1 MIDLV
6 GLDGDDTLWHSEEY
20 FARTGDALADLL
32 GHYAEDERL
41 RALMLERER
50 ANLALFGYGV
60 KGFTLSMIETAIEIS
75 EGRVSTAEIQAIID
89 AGKDLLGHPVD
100 LLDGVAET
108 VATLAATHRV
118 VIITKGDLF
127 HQETKVATS
136 GLADVVHGVEI
147 VTEKDPATYR
157 RVLERQA
164 TSPERFVMV
173 GNSMRSDVLP
183 VLELGGH
190 AVHIPY
196 HVTWE
201 LEVAERPDARHDRFH
216 ELERLA
222 DLPDLVSGL

>member
-20 FARTGDALADLL
+20 FARTGDALAELL

-41 RALMLERER
+41 RDLMLERER

-75 EGRVSTAEIQAIID
+75 DGRVTTTEIQAIID

-100 LLDGVAET
+100 LLHGVAET
-108 VATLAATHRV
+108 VAALAGSHRV

-147 VTEKDPATYR
+147 VTEKDPATYQR
-157 RVLERQA
+157 ILDRHGVLA
-164 TSPERFVMV
+164 ERFVMA
-173 GNSMRSDVLP
+173 GNSMRSDILP
-183 VLELGGH
+183 VLEIGGH

-201 LEVAERPDARHDRFH
+201 LEVADGPDGGHDRLH
-216 ELERLA
+216 ELTRFA
-222 DLPDLVSGL
+222 DLPALVDRL

>member
-20 FARTGDALADLL
+20 FARTGDALAELL

-41 RALMLERER
+41 RELMLERER

-75 EGRVSTAEIQAIID
+75 DGRVATTEIQAIID

-108 VATLAATHRV
+108 VTALADSHRV

-136 GLADVVHGVEI
+136 GLADLVHGVEI

-157 RVLERQA
+157 RILDRHRVPA
-164 TSPERFVMV
+164 ERFVMA
-173 GNSMRSDVLP
+173 GNSMRSDILP

-190 AVHIPY
+190 AVHVPY

-201 LEVAERPDARHDRFH
+201 LEVADGPEGHHDRFH
-216 ELERLA
+216 EIARLA
-222 DLPDLVSGL
+222 DLPPLLTRL